1 MTHTNQ
7 EFIFDS
13 YSWSEDGRTLSF
25 SYILGEHPFTEI
37 LELSSSITTL
47 EEPVRHSVLFALHIA
62 LGMSYWKTSC
72 PKTLIVR
79 SGILSKDQADFWNTV
94 YTKGLGEF
102 FYHNEIDY
110 RGLVQFPFSESA
122 EVAPPVALETEGI
135 LLPLGGGKDS
145 ALSLGLIS
153 KHKDLQEL
161 PLNTFSVNSYKIIAE
176 QVKLF
181 ETDHLTITRRI
192 DKTLLE
198 LNEQGAYNGHVPISV
213 IYGLSAVLQ
222 AALTGRQYVVLSNE
236 RSANIGNVEYLGE
249 EINHQWSKS
258 LEYENMFQEY
268 VHSYIT
274 PDITYFSFLRPLS
287 ELHIAKLFNHFVSDW
302 LPHITSCNR
311 NFRIAGDATQ
321 RWCGECAKC
330 VFVYIMFAPFIWPE
344 QLIAA
349 FNKNMFADESLL
361 PLVEALVGKTEAK
374 PFDCVGTVE
383 EVTYA
388 LLQENVRNAEEYKN
402 TPLIK
407 YIETEIV
414 PAYTT
419 AQINA
424 LQKEAFAYKK
434 TETMPR
440 EFSAALSQAVGLVDR
455 LTTYQGIVDY
465 N

>member
-25 SYILGEHPFTEI
+25 SYTLGEYSFTET
-37 LELSSSITTL
+37 LELSSSITVL
-47 EEPVRHSVLFALHIA
+47 EESLRESLLFALHIA

-72 PKTLIVR
+72 PKTLVVH
-79 SGILSKDQADFWNTV
+79 SGSLSKDQADFWSTV

-110 RGLVQFPFSESA
+110 RGLVQFPFSES
-122 EVAPPVALETEGI
+122 VQVTGPTSLETEGI
-135 LLPLGGGKDS
+135 LLPIGGGKDS

-161 PLNTFSVNSYKIIAE
+161 PLHTFSVNSYEIIEE
-176 QVKLF
+176 QVQLF

-192 DKTLLE
+192 DNTLFE
-198 LNEQGAYNGHVPISV
+198 LNKQGAYNGHVPISV
-213 IYGLSAVLQ
+213 IYGLCAVLQ

-249 EINHQWSKS
+249 EVNHQWSKS
-258 LEYENMFQEY
+258 LEYEKMFQDY
-268 VHSYIT
+268 VHEYIS
-274 PDITYFSFLRPLS
+274 PEITYFSFLRPLS
-287 ELHIAKLFNHFVSDW
+287 ELHIAKLFNHFVGNW

-321 RWCGECAKC
+321 RWCGQCAKDLF
-330 VFVYIMFAPFIWPE
+330 VFIMFAPFVWPE

-349 FNKNMFADESLL
+349 FNKNIFADESLL
-361 PLVEALVGKTEAK
+361 PLLQALLGKTDTK

-388 LLQENVRNAEEYKN
+388 LLQNNVRGAEEYVD
-402 TPLIK
+402 TPLMK
-407 YIETEIV
+407 YIETEIA
-414 PAYTT
+414 PHYSDEMI
-419 AQINA
+419 QS
-424 LQKEAFAYKK
+424 LQKEVFSYKK
-434 TETMPR
+434 TNTMPR
-440 EFSAALSQAVGLVDR
+440 EFSSALVHAVALVDR

-465 N
+465 K